1 MGGAHREAQ
10 IVSGPAPAA
19 LGTARRALRA
29 ALLLNGVAVLVF
41 ATVADGFAT
50 AGNLLNLVQSA
61 LPLLLLATGQTLVL
75 ISAGIDLSAAAV
87 VGLASVAGG
96 LVMSGDIGWLAG
108 SALGPPAAAVTMGL
122 TGVAVGVVNGVAV
135 TWLRMPAFMVTL
147 TTGMFAGGLAVW
159 GVRALAGTET
169 VYGLPPGFTIVGAST
184 LIGVIWAGV
193 GVLLA
198 HVALERTLIGRW
210 LRAVGFNANA
220 ARVSGVPVSGVIVA
234 AYAASGLFAAAAA
247 VLLTGRLETASPTH
261 GRALLLD
268 VLGAA
273 VIGGTSLSGGRGSVG
288 MTMLGVL
295 FLAIVGNGLT
305 LLNLSEFT
313 IAIVKGSLIL
323 LAALLDVARAHL
335 EARP

>member
-1 MGGAHREAQ
+1 M
-10 IVSGPAPAA
+10 
-19 LGTARRALRA
+19 
-29 ALLLNGVAVLVF
+29 
-41 ATVADGFAT
+41 
-50 AGNLLNLVQSA
+50 SA
-61 LPLLLLATGQTLVL
+61 
-75 ISAGIDLSAAAV
+75 
-87 VGLASVAGG
+87 
-96 LVMSGDIGWLAG
+96 DIGWLAG

-135 TWLRMPAFMVTL
+135 DVAAHARVHGHADDRHVRRRT
-147 TTGMFAGGLAVW
+147 AVW
-159 GVRALAGTET
+159 CVRALAGTET

-184 LIGVIWAGV
+184 LHRRIWAGG

-210 LRAVGFNANA
+210 LRAVGFNARA

-335 EARP
+335 EARR